1 MSILE
6 YVEPTPISDD
16 DIAAIFAAQD
26 KEKNND

>member
-1 MSILE
+1 MLE

-26 KEKNND
+26 KENNNE

>member
-1 MSILE
+1 MNVLD
-6 YVEPTPISDD
+6 YVEPAPLNDD

>member
-1 MSILE
+1 MLD

-26 KEKNND
+26 KEKNNE